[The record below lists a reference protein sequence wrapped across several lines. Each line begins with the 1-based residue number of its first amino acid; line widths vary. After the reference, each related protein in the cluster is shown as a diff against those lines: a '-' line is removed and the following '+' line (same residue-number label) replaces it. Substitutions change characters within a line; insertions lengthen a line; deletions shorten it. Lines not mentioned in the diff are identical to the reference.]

1 MGKANRAPD
10 EERSETGEGDEP
22 VKDGV
27 ACSGLVYECQKAE
40 PNLDDDWPEWP
51 SSLINVLRQC

>member
-1 MGKANRAPD
+1 VGKANRAPD
-10 EERSETGEGDEP
+10 EERSETGDGDEP

-27 ACSGLVYECQKAE
+27 ACGSLVYECQKAE

-51 SSLINVLRQC
+51 SSLINVLRKC